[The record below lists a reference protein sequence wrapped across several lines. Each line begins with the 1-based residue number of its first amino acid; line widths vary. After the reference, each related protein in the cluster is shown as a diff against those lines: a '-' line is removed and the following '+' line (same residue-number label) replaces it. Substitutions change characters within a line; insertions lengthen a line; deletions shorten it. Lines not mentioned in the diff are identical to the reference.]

1 MPEPG
6 ASRPVAGLSA
16 WWRRRWQRRILAR
29 GGYIGSQTPPAP
41 VPFTPTP
48 VDDAAATAWVIEKAD
63 SLVPGAVDESLGH
76 ALDNTINA
84 WADQWIAL
92 VHSEF
97 AQHLAGLQY
106 LRDHADS
113 AVAQEIRLQPPD
125 THRVI
130 ETETA
135 RNAAAARLRGEHDKP
150 GWAERGHA
158 DPTMLAG
165 RPRGSSIYVLAL
177 IAAAAAD
184 IAAFYQVVEVALNL
198 SRTVGAVL
206 VVGFTGVTLT
216 LAHSV
221 GRMLRDRMAGAKW
234 IPGLMIAVVTVIWL
248 ALGALA
254 YWVRLKSG
262 GPSEGF
268 ALPGTQSSGSGSTQ
282 GTPAAAAMF
291 AGLYAATG
299 AVAAIG
305 AYLTH
310 NPLHAAFARSI
321 REHRRAAEGHA
332 LSARRLRLAEAERE
346 FYVGQMTAALLV
358 RDEAV
363 QARHALAQELK
374 QLARLEIAKHLR
386 DASATDAFVDDDAR
400 PYTYRPFPN

>member
-1 MPEPG
+1 M
-6 ASRPVAGLSA
+6 V
-16 WWRRRWQRRILAR
+16 AR
-29 GGYIGSQTPPAP
+29 GGHIASQELPAP

-48 VDDAAATAWVIEKAD
+48 VDEAGANAWVIEKAD
-63 SLVPGAVDESLGH
+63 SLVPGAVDEALGH
-76 ALDNTINA
+76 ALDNAINA
-84 WADQWIAL
+84 RADQWIAL

-97 AQHLAGLQY
+97 AQHLAGLKFM
-106 LRDHADS
+106 RDHADS

-135 RNAAAARLRGEHDKP
+135 RNAAAVRLRGENDKP
-150 GWAERGHA
+150 GWAEPGYA
-158 DPTMLAG
+158 DPTLLAG

-177 IAAAAAD
+177 VVAAAAD

-198 SRTVGAVL
+198 SQTMGTVL
-206 VVGFTGVTLT
+206 VVGFTGVTLA
-216 LAHSV
+216 LAHFI
-221 GRMLRDRMAGAKW
+221 GRMLRDRRAGAKW
-234 IPGLMIAVVTVIWL
+234 VQGLMIAVVAIIWL
-248 ALGALA
+248 ALGGLA

-262 GPSEGF
+262 GGSGGF

-305 AYLTH
+305 AYFTH
-310 NPLHAAFARSI
+310 NPLHAAFAQSI
-321 REHRRAAEGHA
+321 REHRRAAEDHG

-363 QARHALAQELK
+363 LARHALAAELK

-386 DASATDAFVDDDAR
+386 DPSSTDAFIDDDAR

>member
-6 ASRPVAGLSA
+6 ASRPAAGLSA
-16 WWRRRWQRRILAR
+16 WWHRRWRRRILAR
-29 GGYIGSQTPPAP
+29 GGHIASQTLPAP
-41 VPFTPTP
+41 APFTPTP
-48 VDDAAATAWVIEKAD
+48 VDEAAATAWVIEKAD

-76 ALDNTINA
+76 ALDNAINA
-84 WADQWIAL
+84 RADQWIAL

-135 RNAAAARLRGEHDKP
+135 RNAAAVRLRGEHDKP
-150 GWAERGHA
+150 GWAEPGHA

-198 SRTVGAVL
+198 SQTVGAVL

-216 LAHSV
+216 LAHFI
-221 GRMLRDRMAGAKW
+221 GRMLRDRRAGAKW
-234 IPGLMIAVVTVIWL
+234 IQGPMIAVVAVIWL

-262 GPSEGF
+262 GPSQGF
-268 ALPGTQSSGSGSTQ
+268 ALPGTQASGSGSTQ

-305 AYLTH
+305 AYLSH

>member
-1 MPEPG
+1 MPES
-6 ASRPVAGLSA
+6 AARRPAARLSA
-16 WWRRRWQRRILAR
+16 WWHRRWQGRIVAR
-29 GGYIGSQTPPAP
+29 GGHIASQTLPAA

-48 VDDAAATAWVIEKAD
+48 VDEAAATAWVVEKAD
-63 SLVPGAVDESLGH
+63 SLVPGAIDEALGH
-76 ALDNTINA
+76 ALDNAINA
-84 WADQWIAL
+84 RADQWIAL

-106 LRDHADS
+106 MRDNADS

-135 RNAAAARLRGEHDKP
+135 RNAAAVRLRGENDKP
-150 GWAERGHA
+150 GWTEPGYA
-158 DPTMLAG
+158 DPTLLAG

-177 IAAAAAD
+177 VAAAAAD

-198 SRTVGAVL
+198 SQTVGAIL
-206 VVGFTGVTLT
+206 VVGFTGVTLA
-216 LAHSV
+216 LAHFV
-221 GRMLRDRMAGAKW
+221 GRMLRDRKAGAKW
-234 IPGLMIAVVTVIWL
+234 IPGLMIAVVAVIWL

-262 GPSEGF
+262 GSSGGF

-282 GTPAAAAMF
+282 GTPPAAAMF

-305 AYLTH
+305 AYFTH

-346 FYVGQMTAALLV
+346 FFTGQMTAALLV

-363 QARHALAQELK
+363 LARHALAAELK
-374 QLARLEIAKHLR
+374 QLARLEIARHLR
-386 DASATDAFVDDDAR
+386 DASATDAFLEDDAR

>member
-6 ASRPVAGLSA
+6 ASRPAAGLSA
-16 WWRRRWQRRILAR
+16 WWHRRWQRRILAR
-29 GGYIGSQTPPAP
+29 GGHIASQTPPAGA
-41 VPFTPTP
+41 PFTPTP
-48 VDDAAATAWVIEKAD
+48 VDEPAATAWVIEKAD

-76 ALDNTINA
+76 ALDNAINA
-84 WADQWIAL
+84 RADQWIAL

-135 RNAAAARLRGEHDKP
+135 RNAAAVRLRGEHDKP
-150 GWAERGHA
+150 GWAEPGHA

-177 IAAAAAD
+177 IVAAAAD

-198 SRTVGAVL
+198 SQKMGAVL

-216 LAHSV
+216 LAHFI
-221 GRMLRDRMAGAKW
+221 GRMLRDRRAGAKW
-234 IPGLMIAVVTVIWL
+234 IQGPMIAVVAVIWL

-262 GPSEGF
+262 GPSQGF
-268 ALPGTQSSGSGSTQ
+268 SLPGTQSSGSGSTQ